1 MTQIKANAPGQASH
15 GAVNLFDN
23 TPRHA
28 VSAAQV
34 EVALKSNNNPFTG
47 LPVSAKYKTILEG
60 RMNLPVYKQMQR
72 FYNLY
77 NNHQTTI
84 LIGETGSGK
93 TTQLPQFVAFS
104 DQPHLRGKMVACTQ
118 PRRVAAMA
126 AARRAAEELDV
137 PLGKQV
143 GYTIRFEDVTEP
155 GTTFLKYMTDGML
168 LREAMNDPTLS
179 RYSTIIL
186 DEAHERTLATDILMG
201 LVKQLTKTRPD
212 LKLIVMSA
220 TFDALKFQTYFK
232 DPISSQPAP
241 LLKVPGRIFPVET
254 FYTEENQD
262 DYVVAAI
269 QTVLQIHQ
277 TSPPG
282 DILVFLTGE
291 EEIEMASRT
300 IRQEAEDL
308 CLSRPN
314 AVGPLSCVPLYS
326 NLPPQQ
332 QQKIFEPPPPPRKAG
347 GPPGRKVVVAT
358 NVAETSLTIDGI
370 VYVVDPGFVK
380 SKVYNP
386 RMRVESLLVSPIS
399 KASAQQ
405 RAGRAGRTRPGQC
418 YRLYTEKAFNTQL
431 EEQSHPEILR
441 SNLANTV
448 LQLMKLGIRDLV
460 RFDYMDGPAPETV
473 MRALELLVDL
483 GALSGL
489 TLTDL
494 GRAMSEFPLD
504 PQMSKMLLASPQFH
518 CSNEV
523 LTLVAMLS
531 VPPVH
536 VRPNNKRN
544 EADAAKAAFA
554 IPGGDHLG
562 LINVYNMYLRNQHNS
577 GWAWANFLNVRA
589 LQQAQNVRLQIQRI
603 AEKFGMK
610 FVSPKGAQQ
619 INWTNVQKALVSG
632 YFSQVA
638 FNMGPRAKYSTVKDN
653 EVVYLHP
660 SSGLDAHCDWVIFNE
675 FVLTTQP
682 YIRTVTEARP
692 EWLLEY
698 GGNHFDLTTFPE
710 GSAKRALEKV
720 QSRQAKKAK

>member
-1 MTQIKANAPGQASH
+1 MTQIKADAQVHASYE
-15 GAVNLFDN
+15 VNPFGSM
-23 TPRHA
+23 PRHA
-28 VSAAQV
+28 VSAAHV
-34 EVALKSNNNPFTG
+34 EAVLKSNINPFTG
-47 LPVSAKYKTILEG
+47 LPLSEKYKTILEG

-77 NNHQTTI
+77 NNYQTTI

-93 TTQLPQFVAFS
+93 TTQLPQFVVYS
-104 DQPHLRGKMVACTQ
+104 DQPHLRGQMVACTQ

-155 GTTFLKYMTDGML
+155 GVTFLKYMTDGML

-232 DPISSQPAP
+232 NPISSQPAP

-269 QTVLQIHQ
+269 QTALQIHQ

-291 EEIEMASRT
+291 EEIEMACRI

-314 AVGPLSCVPLYS
+314 AIGPLSCVPLYS

-332 QQKIFEPPPPPRKAG
+332 QQKIFEPPPPRKAD
-347 GPPGRKVVVAT
+347 GPQGRKVVVAT

-370 VYVVDPGFVK
+370 VYVVDPGFV
-380 SKVYNP
+380 KVYNP

-460 RFDYMDGPAPETV
+460 HFDYMDGPAPETV
-473 MRALELLVDL
+473 MRALELLTDL

-489 TLTDL
+489 ALTDL
-494 GRAMSEFPLD
+494 GKTMAEFPLD
-504 PQMSKMLLASPQFH
+504 PQMSKMLLSSPQFH
-518 CSNEV
+518 CSSEV

-544 EADAAKAAFA
+544 EADAAKATFA
-554 IPGGDHLG
+554 ISGGDHLG
-562 LINVYNMYLRNQHNS
+562 LINVYNMWLRNQQNPN
-577 GWAWANFLNVRA
+577 WAWTNYLNLRA

-603 AEKFGMK
+603 AEKFGFK
-610 FVSPKGAQQ
+610 LVSPQDVTK
-619 INWTNVQKALVSG
+619 IKWTNVQKALVSG

-638 FNMGPRAKYSTVKDN
+638 FNMGPRAKYATVKDN

-682 YIRTVTEARP
+682 YIRTVTEVRP
-692 EWLLEY
+692 EW
-698 GGNHFDLTTFPE
+698 
-710 GSAKRALEKV
+710 
-720 QSRQAKKAK
+720 